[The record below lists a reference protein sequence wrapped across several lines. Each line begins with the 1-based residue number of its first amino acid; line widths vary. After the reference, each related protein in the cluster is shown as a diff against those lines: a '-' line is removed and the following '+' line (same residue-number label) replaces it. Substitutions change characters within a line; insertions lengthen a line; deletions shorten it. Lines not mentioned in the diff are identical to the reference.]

1 MNKGFLKYHLVLTSI
16 LRTELP
22 NFFVSTDRNMV
33 KKYKDY
39 RFRSL
44 FERDFARDL
53 EERNIDYEYET
64 KKLSWIPKPRVYTPD
79 FYLPDYDIYI
89 ETKGRFTSSDRVKH
103 LRVADQHPDIDLRFV
118 FMTPFN
124 RLSRSSKTTYGDWC
138 SKNGFTFS
146 KERIPK
152 EWIKKKKK

>member
-1 MNKGFLKYHLVLTSI
+1 
-16 LRTELP
+16 
-22 NFFVSTDRNMV
+22 MV

-64 KKLSWIPKPRVYTPD
+64 KKLSWIPKP
-79 FYLPDYDIYI
+79 
-89 ETKGRFTSSDRVKH
+89 VKH
-103 LRVADQHPDIDLRFV
+103 LCVADQHPDIDLRFV